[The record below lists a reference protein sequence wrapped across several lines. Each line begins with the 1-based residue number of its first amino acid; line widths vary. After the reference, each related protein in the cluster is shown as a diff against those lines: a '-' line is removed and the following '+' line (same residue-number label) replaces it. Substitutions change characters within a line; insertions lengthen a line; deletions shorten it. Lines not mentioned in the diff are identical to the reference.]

1 MPKVPKPAPP
11 LPAKPRPRLS
21 PPHGGNH
28 GSWNDSTL
36 RIEPSPGMTP
46 PPGVTPPG
54 MSTPPMPR
62 ANASLNSDI
71 GMDNEMGM
79 DQSEFGM
86 QNGMGD
92 TEIAPPVPVDPYPNR
107 IDVGMLSSQKPG
119 SLVLRPSVSSMSLDG
134 KIILNQNIVDQLG
147 IYPNAMVGWE
157 DPLTRATASARLRVG
172 QASDNEILMDMNT
185 KSDSNIQA
193 EQIVIYSLEA
203 PIVHVDVITLEV
215 EGRADFNGFIQVN
228 HRNGLSLGVQEND
241 ILAFED
247 DLTGA
252 IRCSQSIFQRKCSR
266 QTNLN

>member
-1 MPKVPKPAPP
+1 MAPGMTP
-11 LPAKPRPRLS
+11 PSGLS
-21 PPHGGNH
+21 
-28 GSWNDSTL
+28 L
-36 RIEPSPGMTP
+36 SPGMTP
-46 PPGVTPPG
+46 PPGLTPPG

-107 IDVGMLSSQKPG
+107 IDVGMLFSQKPG

-185 KSDSNIQA
+185 KSDF
-193 EQIVIYSLEA
+193 EYSGGTDCYLLLRS
-203 PIVHVDVITLEV
+203 TY
-215 EGRADFNGFIQVN
+215 
-228 HRNGLSLGVQEND
+228 
-241 ILAFED
+241 
-247 DLTGA
+247 
-252 IRCSQSIFQRKCSR
+252 CSC
-266 QTNLN
+266 